1 MPLFDVF
8 VGLQLPEF
16 SKKCSV
22 VCDAVS
28 SAGDFWVGKGSEGC
42 SLSWAAA
49 LDTAV
54 AEAQDVC
61 PEWCPAV
68 VVHQEVLMVQQSQQ
82 AAVLNTVI
90 ICAVDWTLIKFLN

>member
-22 VCDAVS
+22 VCDA
-28 SAGDFWVGKGSEGC
+28 GDFWVGKGSEGC

-49 LDTAV
+49 LDTGLRLRMF
-54 AEAQDVC
+54 AQSGALQLLFTKRC
-61 PEWCPAV
+61 
-68 VVHQEVLMVQQSQQ
+68 
-82 AAVLNTVI
+82 
-90 ICAVDWTLIKFLN
+90 